1 MLVRRDHGDHQ
12 LVPHLHDK
20 NQGREATHRYG
31 NDLVRPHGGG
41 SGPAIERVFA
51 HPDTVRA
58 VARAPVTFGRPN
70 ETREGSDGVRLAVDG
85 KILYVFETCGRASN
99 RPCEEAPPGVRAAIR
114 YLGKQPIAHDPRSQ
128 WR

>member
-1 MLVRRDHGDHQ
+1 MCAVTT
-12 LVPHLHDK
+12 
-20 NQGREATHRYG
+20 ATISSCRTFTTKTKG
-31 NDLVRPHGGG
+31 ARLPIGMGTISCDPTVEG

-99 RPCEEAPPGVRAAIR
+99 RLCEEAPPGVRAAIR
-114 YLGKQPIAHDPRSQ
+114 YLAKQPIAHDPTSQ
-128 WR
+128 CR